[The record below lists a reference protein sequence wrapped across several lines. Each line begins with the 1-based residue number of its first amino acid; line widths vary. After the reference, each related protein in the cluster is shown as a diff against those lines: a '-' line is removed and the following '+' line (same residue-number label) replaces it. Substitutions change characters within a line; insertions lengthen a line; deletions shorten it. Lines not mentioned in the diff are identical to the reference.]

1 MRKRNL
7 NGKYL
12 AAATAAVLLAAA
24 LTACGTAASSGN
36 SSAAS
41 AAQTSQITQNTQ
53 TEQSS
58 GEQYTGTSDNSSSD
72 AALDTESL
80 FTDRDLTQTADL
92 SEAEYITVKDG
103 ENVTITSEG
112 TYVFTGTASDATII
126 VEAGDEDK
134 VQLVLD
140 GVSISNKD
148 FPCIYVKNADK
159 VFVTT
164 TDTENSLF
172 VIGTFTDDGT
182 TNTDAVIFSKDGLVL
197 NGTGTLN
204 ISSSDNGI
212 SCKDD
217 LKITGGTYYIS
228 SQSDAL
234 EANDSVYME
243 DGVIVIKTGEDGVHV
258 ENDEDDTVGN
268 FYMGGGS
275 LTITAGDDA
284 VHATTILQI
293 DGGEINISAAEG
305 LEATWVQI
313 NDGTISI
320 TASDDGINGAYK
332 SSAYTPTIEI
342 NGGTITIDIG
352 AGDTDAVDS
361 NGNLYING
369 GTLDITARSA
379 FDYDGTAEY
388 NGGTIIVNGVQVNSI
403 TNQMMGGMGMQ
414 QGGFGGQP
422 GDFGGQGGFGQ
433 QGGTQP
439 GGNTGF
445 GPRR

>member
-7 NGKYL
+7 NGRYL

-41 AAQTSQITQNTQ
+41 AEQTSQITQNIQNTQNTQ
-53 TEQSS
+53 TEQTSS
-58 GEQYTGTSDNSSSD
+58 GEQYTGTSENTSSD
-72 AALDTESL
+72 TALDTESL

-92 SEAEYITVKDG
+92 SGAEYITVKDG
-103 ENVTITSEG
+103 ENITITSGG
-112 TYVFTGTASDATII
+112 TYVFTGTASGVTII

-164 TDTENSLF
+164 TGTENSLF
-172 VIGTFTDDGT
+172 VTGTFTDDGT
-182 TNTDAVIFSKDGLVL
+182 TNTDAVIFSKDDLVL

-258 ENDEDDTVGN
+258 ENDEDDTAGS

-313 NDGTISI
+313 NGGTISI
-320 TASDDGINGAYK
+320 TAGDDGINGAHK

-342 NGGTITIDIG
+342 NGGTITIDMG

-369 GTLDITARSA
+369 GTLDITAQSA

-403 TNQMMGGMGMQ
+403 TNQMMGGR
-414 QGGFGGQP
+414 GGFGGQP
-422 GDFGGQGGFGQ
+422 GDFGGQS
-433 QGGTQP
+433 GTQP
-439 GGNTGF
+439 GGNGGF

>member
-41 AAQTSQITQNTQ
+41 AAQSSQTTQNIQNTQ
-53 TEQSS
+53 TEQTSS
-58 GEQYTGTSDNSSSD
+58 GEQYTGTSDNTASD
-72 AALDTESL
+72 TALDTESL

-92 SEAEYITVKDG
+92 SGAEYITVKDG
-103 ENVTITSEG
+103 ENITIISGG
-112 TYVFTGTASDATII
+112 TYVFTGTASGVTII

-164 TDTENSLF
+164 TETENSLF
-172 VIGTFTDDGT
+172 VTGTFTDDGT
-182 TNTDAVIFSKDGLVL
+182 TNTDAVIFSKDDLVL

-258 ENDEDDTVGN
+258 ENDEDDTAGS

-313 NDGTISI
+313 NSGTINI
-320 TASDDGINGAYK
+320 TAADDGINGAHK
-332 SSAYTPTIEI
+332 SSAYTPTVEI
-342 NGGTITIDIG
+342 NGGTITIDMG

-361 NGNLYING
+361 NGNIYMNG
-369 GTLDITARSA
+369 GTLTITARSA

-403 TNQMMGGMGMQ
+403 TNQMMGG

-422 GDFGGQGGFGQ
+422 GDFGGQS
-433 QGGTQP
+433 GTQP
-439 GGNTGF
+439 GGNGGF

>member
-53 TEQSS
+53 TEQTSS
-58 GEQYTGTSDNSSSD
+58 GEQYTGTSDNTASD
-72 AALDTESL
+72 TALDTESL

-92 SEAEYITVKDG
+92 SGAEYITVKDG
-103 ENVTITSEG
+103 ENITITSAG
-112 TYVFTGTASDATII
+112 TYVFTGTASGVTII

-164 TDTENSLF
+164 TGTENSLF
-172 VIGTFTDDGT
+172 VTGTFTDDGT
-182 TNTDAVIFSKDGLVL
+182 TNTDAVIFSKDDLVL

-243 DGVIVIKTGEDGVHV
+243 DGIIVIKTGEDGVHV
-258 ENDEDDTVGN
+258 ENDEDDTAGS

-313 NDGTISI
+313 NGGTINI
-320 TASDDGINGAYK
+320 TAADDGINGAHK

-342 NGGTITIDIG
+342 NGGTITIDMG
-352 AGDTDAVDS
+352 SGDTDAVDS
-361 NGNLYING
+361 NGNIYING
-369 GTLDITARSA
+369 GTLDITAQSP

-403 TNQMMGGMGMQ
+403 TNQMMGG
-414 QGGFGGQP
+414 QGGFGGQS
-422 GDFGGQGGFGQ
+422 GDFGGQS
-433 QGGTQP
+433 GTQP
-439 GGNTGF
+439 GGNSGF

>member
-7 NGKYL
+7 NGKHL

-41 AAQTSQITQNTQ
+41 AAQSSQTTQTIQNTQ
-53 TEQSS
+53 TEQTSS
-58 GEQYTGTSDNSSSD
+58 GEQYTGTSENTSSD
-72 AALDTESL
+72 TALDTESL

-92 SEAEYITVKDG
+92 SGAEYITVKDG
-103 ENVTITSEG
+103 ENITITSGG
-112 TYVFTGTASDATII
+112 TYVFTGTASGVTII

-140 GVSISNKD
+140 GVSISNKN

-164 TDTENSLF
+164 TGTENSLF
-172 VIGTFTDDGT
+172 VTGTFTDDGT
-182 TNTDAVIFSKDGLVL
+182 TNTDAVIFSKDDLVL

-258 ENDEDDTVGN
+258 ENDEDDTAGS

-313 NDGTISI
+313 NGGTISI
-320 TASDDGINGAYK
+320 TAGDDGINGAHK
-332 SSAYTPTIEI
+332 SSAYTPTVEI
-342 NGGTITIDIG
+342 NGGTITIDMG

-361 NGNLYING
+361 NGNIYMNG
-369 GTLDITARSA
+369 GTLTVTAQSA

-403 TNQMMGGMGMQ
+403 TNQMMGG

-422 GDFGGQGGFGQ
+422 GDFGGQS
-433 QGGTQP
+433 GTQP
-439 GGNTGF
+439 GGNSGF